1 MNQEAIMQLR
11 QEIVKSAQELAL
23 SESGN
28 TKEQLQLLMELV
40 RSGDASV
47 EVIRR
52 AYELTGQLN
61 DDGLKLANYLDLLTE
76 IDLRVVESEPLAP
89 STDVTY

>member
-1 MNQEAIMQLR
+1 MNQEAMMQLR

-23 SESGN
+23 REGGDA
-28 TKEQLQLLMELV
+28 KEQLQLLMELV
-40 RSGDASV
+40 RSGDASL

-52 AYELTGQLN
+52 AYELTGHLN
-61 DDGLKLANYLDLLTE
+61 DDSLKLANYLDLLTE
-76 IDLRVVESEPLAP
+76 IDVRVVETEPLAP

>member
-23 SESGN
+23 QDSGN
-28 TKEQLQLLMELV
+28 AGEQLQLLMELV

-47 EVIRR
+47 DVIRK
-52 AYELTGQLN
+52 AYELTSQLN
-61 DDGLKLANYLDLLTE
+61 DNDLKLANYLDLLTE
-76 IDLRVVESEPLAP
+76 IDVHIVEGEQSSPDA
-89 STDVTY
+89 S